1 VKCNLLTKTN
11 CLVLCAYL
19 KSVTG
24 RSKLSSRTLV
34 NSRAA
39 EGFDIPK
46 DTHLPRPGNDT
57 GFAFLIGNY
66 SPNPQKD
73 SVGGAHAPPTQH
85 LAEEIRAPAF
95 GTSTNFDWA

>member
-1 VKCNLLTKTN
+1 MTDADVRNFTTQVKCNPLTKTKG
-11 CLVLCAYL
+11 LVLCAYL

-39 EGFDIPK
+39 RGFAIPK
-46 DTHLPRPGNDT
+46 DTHLPRPENGT

-66 SPNPQKD
+66 SPNPQKA
-73 SVGGAHAPPTQH
+73 SVGGA
-85 LAEEIRAPAF
+85 
-95 GTSTNFDWA
+95 